1 MRKFK
6 IGRNAGPGPL
16 VHSFDL
22 VRADDGRVL
31 IQNPTTDHGPTD
43 AQTQAIVKHMTSPV
57 KALGGPGTDAEG
69 RQVDALVT
77 YEPGTLE
84 HFETAGRMLPT
95 PFFVMG

>member
-6 IGRNAGPGPL
+6 IGRNVGPGPL

-22 VRADDGRVL
+22 VRAEDGRVL
-31 IQNPTTDHGPTD
+31 IQNPTEHGPTD
-43 AQTQAIVKHMTSPV
+43 AQTHAIVKHMTSPV
-57 KALGGPGTDAEG
+57 KALGGVGTDEQG
-69 RQVDALVT
+69 RQVDSLVT
-77 YEPGTLE
+77 YKPGTLE